1 MNNKFKTDNPFEK
14 RLNESKGVME
24 KYKDRL
30 PIIVQKTIDCKL
42 PNIDKCK
49 YLVPRDM
56 SMGQFIYVIRK
67 RIKLD
72 SSEALFICINN
83 HLASSSENLDVIY
96 NKYKDEDGFMYVF
109 YTSEN
114 TFG

>member
-1 MNNKFKTDNPFEK
+1 MDNKFKSEHNFEI
-14 RLNESKGVME
+14 RLNEAKGVMV
-24 KYKDRL
+24 KYKERL
-30 PIIVQKTIDCKL
+30 PIIVQKTKDCKL

-56 SMGQFIYVIRK
+56 SMGQFVYVIRK

-72 SSEALFICINN
+72 SSEALFICVNN
-83 HLASSSENLDVIY
+83 QLASSSESIDSIY
-96 NKYKDEDGFMYVF
+96 HKYKDEDGFMYIF

>member
-1 MNNKFKTDNPFEK
+1 MNKFKENNTFEK
-14 RLNESKGVME
+14 RTSESNSVME

-30 PIIVQKTIDCKL
+30 PIIVQKTIDCNL
-42 PNIDKCK
+42 PDVDKCK

-56 SMGQFIYVIRK
+56 SMGQFIYVIRR
-67 RIKLD
+67 RINLKAE
-72 SSEALFICINN
+72 EALFITVNN
-83 HLASSSENLDVIY
+83 SLISSSENIDMVY
-96 NKYKDEDGFMYVF
+96 EKNKDEDGFLYVT